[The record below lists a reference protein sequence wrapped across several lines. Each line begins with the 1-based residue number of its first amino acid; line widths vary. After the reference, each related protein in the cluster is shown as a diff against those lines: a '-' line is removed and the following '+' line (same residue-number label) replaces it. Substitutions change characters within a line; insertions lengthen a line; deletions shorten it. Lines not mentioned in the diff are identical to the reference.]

1 MAATLFLASFTDAV
15 NGFYIKKRETRTF
28 DFAIF
33 KSQVPWVQGHRKEST
48 QPRTYG
54 LDSSDTLQVSFTRS
68 LRINCLLE
76 NRQRQLLMLTEK
88 NVRSI
93 AFLVWSPVVRTG
105 FQLSSFLILDSDN
118 LWLSPVD
125 KKMHKPEL
133 YLRVVEPYKS

>member
-1 MAATLFLASFTDAV
+1 LQHFVDGCNAFSSELHGRRKCFL
-15 NGFYIKKRETRTF
+15 YKKREARTF

-33 KSQVPWVQGHRKEST
+33 KSQAPWVQGHPKEST

-88 NVRSI
+88 MF
-93 AFLVWSPVVRTG
+93 AP
-105 FQLSSFLILDSDN
+105 
-118 LWLSPVD
+118 
-125 KKMHKPEL
+125 
-133 YLRVVEPYKS
+133 LRF